1 MNKIFA
7 TAAAALLFAGPALAG
22 GHHSYATL
30 TLAGP
35 AAEGFASLGGWEAS
49 LYVGAEEGAETSG
62 RITDWVGAEDG
73 AVRFSLPDDL
83 REGRDMPEGADVYFR
98 LRSTGDDY
106 PGFDMVSPAFEMTEG
121 GEVGMDMA
129 ITADY

>member
-1 MNKIFA
+1 MNKLIA
-7 TAAAALLFAGPALAG
+7 TVAASLLAAGPALAG

-49 LYVGAEEGAETSG
+49 LYAGAEEGAETSG
-62 RITDWVGAEDG
+62 RITDWVGADED

-106 PGFDMVSPAFEMTEG
+106 PSFDMVSPAFEMTAG
-121 GEVGMDMA
+121 GEVSMDMA